1 MHYFRVTTIPAYFI
15 KASIAFSMS
24 IDASE
29 NGAFQCAINCRI
41 RMEGWELLGGLGR
54 AVSGGQGGEVTL
66 ASSNLGQ
73 SLNSCDKIIFK
84 AA

>member
-1 MHYFRVTTIPAYFI
+1 
-15 KASIAFSMS
+15 
-24 IDASE
+24 
-29 NGAFQCAINCRI
+29 
-41 RMEGWELLGGLGR
+41 MEGRELLGGLGR